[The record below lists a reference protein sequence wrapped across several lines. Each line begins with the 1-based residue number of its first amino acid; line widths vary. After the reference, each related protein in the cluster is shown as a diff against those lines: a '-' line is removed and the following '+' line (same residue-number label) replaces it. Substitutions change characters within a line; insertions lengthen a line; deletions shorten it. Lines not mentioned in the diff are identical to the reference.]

1 MNYVQEMKLGDPD
14 TFERERDLRVLSL
27 GAGVQSSTL
36 LFKMLHGEIEPP
48 DVAIFSDTGNE
59 PQAVY
64 DWLEYLKKQMEG
76 KIKLVIVR
84 NQYNKGNIIDDFK
97 ADSGRHSL
105 FPLHITKSDGNK
117 ALGRRTCTSEYKIRP
132 LQDWLREYFDVVYL
146 RSKHIEMVMGISLD
160 EIQRAKKAPMKW
172 QVNCYP
178 LIENKITRQDCKDWM
193 QDKGYPPPP
202 RSACIIC
209 PFHSNEEWL
218 HIKNQN
224 EEEFQQAIDFDE
236 WLRDPENNSIGM
248 QKFKQYNE
256 GSVPYLHKDRI
267 PLKVANLSKPKEDV
281 AWTLFDDECEG
292 MCGV

>member
-1 MNYVQEMKLGDPD
+1 
-14 TFERERDLRVLSL
+14 
-27 GAGVQSSTL
+27 
-36 LFKMLHGEIEPP
+36 
-48 DVAIFSDTGNE
+48 
-59 PQAVY
+59 
-64 DWLEYLKKQMEG
+64 
-76 KIKLVIVR
+76 
-84 NQYNKGNIIDDFK
+84 
-97 ADSGRHSL
+97 
-105 FPLHITKSDGNK
+105 
-117 ALGRRTCTSEYKIRP
+117 
-132 LQDWLREYFDVVYL
+132 
-146 RSKHIEMVMGISLD
+146 
-160 EIQRAKKAPMKW
+160 
-172 QVNCYP
+172 
-178 LIENKITRQDCKDWM
+178 M